1 MHDIMS
7 GLTDTKHEADNSTR
21 TIPVSVCQI
30 NTTKKQRQEPVGFVI
45 IGKTDK
51 QNVPWFLT
59 NVINSRLGHLTTTCI
74 AVITVTVFV
83 SLWSQY

>member
-1 MHDIMS
+1 MMHDIMS

-51 QNVPWFLT
+51 QNVP
-59 NVINSRLGHLTTTCI
+59 
-74 AVITVTVFV
+74 
-83 SLWSQY
+83 